1 MRRRELITL
10 LGGTA
15 ATRPL
20 AARAQQLTMPV
31 VGYLSSEAEAAE
43 AGTIAALGEGLREQ
57 RFITDKTDMLCP
69 TNAGRFG
76 L

>member
-10 LGGTA
+10 LRGTA
-15 ATRPL
+15 ATWPL

-57 RFITDKTDMLCP
+57 RFVTDKTDMLCP